1 MTNYQQPKQIHESI
15 NSMYNSVVAFMQAC
29 DQEVSTTQK
38 TLSEIDS
45 ETLKL
50 RASLIQEEFEE
61 LLTSKTRT
69 EELDALLDLMY
80 VSLGTL
86 ASFGYKP
93 YTNDTKLWLNASF
106 AELEEH
112 EKIENQISGLYAQLN
127 YRALN
132 LIHKKLLTVKEK
144 ELTFNITDSKELF
157 YILNIFILE
166 IYDLGNRLF
175 PQFNEAFEEVHRS
188 NMSKL
193 ENGKAL
199 KNEYGKVIKSKSYSP
214 PNLTQFS

>member
-1 MTNYQQPKQIHESI
+1 MNTKYRFEFEQETHNAI
-15 NSMYNSVVAFMQAC
+15 NSMYDSVVAFMQAC
-29 DQEVSTTQK
+29 NQEVNTTQK
-38 TLSEIDS
+38 TLSEIDR
-45 ETLKL
+45 ETLQL
-50 RASLIQEEFEE
+50 RTSLIKEEFGE
-61 LLTSKTRT
+61 LISSETRT

-93 YTNDTKLWLNASF
+93 LYLNQSLSLDDKKLSEIYIYSNYKYLDIIYNNLITYMNNDTKLSIN
-106 AELEEH
+106 
-112 EKIENQISGLYAQLN
+112 EKKS
-127 YRALN
+127 
-132 LIHKKLLTVKEK
+132 
-144 ELTFNITDSKELF
+144 SKELF
-157 YILNIFILE
+157 YVLNKFILE